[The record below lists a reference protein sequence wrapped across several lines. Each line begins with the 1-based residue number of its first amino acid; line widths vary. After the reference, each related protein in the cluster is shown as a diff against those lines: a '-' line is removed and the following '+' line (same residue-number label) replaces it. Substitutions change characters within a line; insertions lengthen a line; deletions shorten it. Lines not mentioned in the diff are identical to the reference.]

1 MTYSL
6 TWLPSV
12 LKAAGLPVIEEPG
25 WQSRGHGDV
34 GTIKGVICHHTAGPL
49 KGNAPSLGIVR
60 DGRPDLSGPL
70 AQLVLGRDGTF
81 YVIAAGKCSHA
92 GAGVWQGVHNGNSEM
107 IGIEAE
113 NTGLPNDN
121 PWPVR
126 QMQSYAKGVAAIL
139 NHINAKP
146 IMCCGHLEWAIPVSR
161 KSDPSFSVGTRAQ
174 RIVAMEEF
182 RKRVA
187 AAMGGDAGD
196 HPIEATSTGTET
208 TQWLQLSLNALGANP
223 PLNADGYVGPKTMM
237 AVADYQHRKGLTMTH
252 AADPATI
259 AAIHDDLGH
268 HEGCACGDPAKV
280 A

>member
-1 MTYSL
+1 MIVTYSL
-6 TWLPSV
+6 IWLPSV

-25 WQSRGHGDV
+25 WQTRGHGDV
-34 GTIKGVICHHTAGPL
+34 GTIKGVICHHTAGAL

-113 NTGLPNDN
+113 NTGLSNDN
-121 PWPVR
+121 PWPAV
-126 QMQSYAKGVAAIL
+126 QMESYAKGVAAIL
-139 NHINAKP
+139 KHINAKP
-146 IMCCGHLEWAIPVSR
+146 IMCVGHLEWAIPAGR
-161 KSDPSFSVGTRAQ
+161 KPDPAFSVGTRAQ
-174 RIVAMEEF
+174 RIVAMEAF
-182 RKRVA
+182 RKKVA
-187 AAMGGDAGD
+187 EAMGMED
-196 HPIEATSTGTET
+196 HSIEAPSTGAES
-208 TQWLQLSLNALGANP
+208 TQWLQLSLNALGFKP
-223 PLNADGYVGPKTMM
+223 PLNADGYIGPKTMM
-237 AVADYQHRKGLTMTH
+237 AVKAYQKRKGLTVNG
-252 AADPATI
+252 AADPQTL

-268 HEGCACGDPAKV
+268 HEGCACVAAKV

>member
-1 MTYSL
+1 
-6 TWLPSV
+6 V

-25 WQSRGHGDV
+25 WQTCGHGDV
-34 GTIKGVICHHTAGPL
+34 GTIKGVICHHTAGSP
-49 KGNAPSLGIVR
+49 KGNAPSIGIVTN
-60 DGRPDLSGPL
+60 GRPDLSGPL

-81 YVIAAGKCSHA
+81 HVIAAGKCSHA

-121 PWPVR
+121 PWPAV
-126 QMQSYAKGVAAIL
+126 QMESYAKGVAAIL
-139 NHINAKP
+139 KHINAKP
-146 IMCCGHLEWAIPVSR
+146 IMCVGHLEWAIPVGR
-161 KSDPSFSVGTRAQ
+161 KPDPAFSVGTRAQ
-174 RIVAMEEF
+174 RIVAMEAF
-182 RKRVA
+182 RRRVA
-187 AAMGGDAGD
+187 SYMGGDAGD
-196 HPIEATSTGTET
+196 HPIETDSTGTES

-223 PLNADGYVGPKTMM
+223 PLNADGYIGPKTLT
-237 AVADYQHRKGLTMTH
+237 AIGAYQHRKGLTMTR

-268 HEGCACGDPAKV
+268 HEGCACDVAPKV